1 MKPGT
6 RQPYLHPREL
16 LYQNQTSPDFQAG
29 KYALRRDVQLAV
41 NLHPIQ
47 PAGFC
52 HPLFQ
57 RCSDLFLDLL
67 FGVLFG
73 YFFGL
78 RAIANAGLLLRLA
91 PKLYSPPLRP

>member
-1 MKPGT
+1 MKPWT
-6 RQPYLHPREL
+6 RQPHLHPREL
-16 LYQNQTSPDFQAG
+16 LYQNQTPSGFQAG

-57 RCSDLFLDLL
+57 RRSDLFLGLFFGLL
-67 FGVLFG
+67 FGI
-73 YFFGL
+73 
-78 RAIANAGLLLRLA
+78 RAIANAGLLLRLG
-91 PKLYSPPLRP
+91 PRLCPPPPRP